1 MKKVKKIYEMSTQ
14 LTRVAMGDTPAE
26 TVIKNA
32 KLVNVCT
39 SEIVE
44 NIDVAIT
51 GGRIALVGDASH
63 CVGADTKII
72 DANGQYIAPGFLDGH
87 VHIESSM
94 LGVSEYAK
102 AVIPRGTSGVFMDP
116 HEITNVLGLDGMKY
130 MTDDAERTPM
140 KAMVTIP
147 SCVPALEG
155 FEDVNGKVT
164 LEDIKEYA
172 ENENIFGLGEMMN
185 YPAILN
191 HDENVHGIVGAMLK
205 AGKAASGHFPV
216 HNAEKELNAYISTGI
231 NSCHETGFKDDALMK
246 MRLGMYAMIREGS
259 AWHDLTETIQ
269 AITENNIDSRFALLV
284 TDDTHP
290 HTLLEKGHMDHL
302 LRRASEEGMNPIEA
316 IQMIT
321 INVATCFRME
331 TEIGSITPG
340 KCADIVFMEDLKD
353 FKVTRT
359 IINGEVVA
367 ENGKITFD
375 LDKYIYPENAK
386 NTMKIPSEF
395 TADDF
400 KIKVDT
406 DKNSLDCHIIQ
417 AVEAKVYNYEKIM
430 PMKIIDGEI
439 KTQIEDDVLKA
450 CVIERHLNTKK
461 SALGLITGFGIK
473 HGAIASTVAH
483 DAHNLLIVG
492 ANDED
497 MALCANTLK
506 ASGGGMVA
514 CSDGKILG
522 HVPLPIAGLMS
533 DLPIEEVA
541 GQIANLEKAWED
553 LGCQMVSPFMTMA
566 LLSLACIPTLRLTN
580 RGLVDCTT
588 YKFKDLI
595 IAE

>member
-63 CVGADTKII
+63 CVGADTKVI

-172 ENENIFGLGEMMN
+172 ESENIFGLGEMMN

-406 DKNSLDCHIIQ
+406 DKNSLDCHVIQ

-595 IAE
+595 VAE